1 MMYTLHT
8 RLRVPYDTCVN
19 HINKNLKKTL
29 QVRIIRQ
36 DTPDI
41 VDVLSLEDIKN
52 MEITH
57 MEEDICNDSE
67 CLYGD
72 MLFNGNFYRFNT
84 HNRSYDVVMV
94 MEDTRYPFHKMK
106 MVLPITSSKYD
117 LQNNQDYM
125 IHIPTE
131 YTNNEKVVPIE
142 FIWEFLSQLQS
153 YLDTKMDI

>member
-1 MMYTLHT
+1 M
-8 RLRVPYDTCVN
+8 CN

-72 MLFNGNFYRFNT
+72 MLFNGNFY
-84 HNRSYDVVMV
+84 V
-94 MEDTRYPFHKMK
+94 
-106 MVLPITSSKYD
+106 
-117 LQNNQDYM
+117 
-125 IHIPTE
+125 
-131 YTNNEKVVPIE
+131 
-142 FIWEFLSQLQS
+142 
-153 YLDTKMDI
+153 